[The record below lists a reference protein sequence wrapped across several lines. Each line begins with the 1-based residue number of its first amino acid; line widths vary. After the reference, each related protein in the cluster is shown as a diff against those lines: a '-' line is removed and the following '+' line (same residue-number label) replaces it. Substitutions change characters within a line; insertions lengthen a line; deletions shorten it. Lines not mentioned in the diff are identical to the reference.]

1 MDGLSYDGY
10 VVHKINKLKRFGALA
25 YLLSGLASLLLY
37 KKSTFKIALNGISI
51 EEKCLMTLFGICKF
65 SGSGMQLTKHTKMN
79 NGLLNITIA
88 KNLTVCDLLLN
99 IRKLYSGEIVY
110 HKKIS
115 TYTTDKI
122 SVIPFKSIPY
132 IQADGEFIS
141 RGAVQITIIK
151 EAIIF
156 VIS

>member
-1 MDGLSYDGY
+1 
-10 VVHKINKLKRFGALA
+10 
-25 YLLSGLASLLLY
+25 
-37 KKSTFKIALNGISI
+37 
-51 EEKCLMTLFGICKF
+51 MTLFGICKF
-65 SGSGMQLTKHTKMN
+65 SGGVMQLTKHTKMN

-99 IRKLYSGEIVY
+99 IRKLYSEEIVY

-122 SVIPFKSIPY
+122 FVIPLKSIPY

-151 EAIIF
+151 KAIIF

>member
-1 MDGLSYDGY
+1 
-10 VVHKINKLKRFGALA
+10 
-25 YLLSGLASLLLY
+25 
-37 KKSTFKIALNGISI
+37 
-51 EEKCLMTLFGICKF
+51 MTLFGICKF
-65 SGSGMQLTKHTKMN
+65 SGGVMQLTKHTKMN

-99 IRKLYSGEIVY
+99 IRKLYSEEIVY
-110 HKKIS
+110 HKIF
-115 TYTTDKI
+115 
-122 SVIPFKSIPY
+122 VIPLKSIPY

-151 EAIIF
+151 KAIIF